1 MKYRSTLP
9 LLASLL
15 AIALTGCGSSEPA
28 HEVKPLTTRP
38 APTQDMTKLTTP
50 EEKIQ
55 YIENSKAPDSVK
67 KQAIQ
72 QIKDGKL

>member
-1 MKYRSTLP
+1 MKYQTTLP
-9 LLASLL
+9 FLACLLAAAS
-15 AIALTGCGSSEPA
+15 CGSSEPA
-28 HEVKPLTTRP
+28 HEVKPLTARP
-38 APTQDMTKLTTP
+38 APTQDMSKLTTP

-55 YIENSKAPDSVK
+55 YIENSKAPDAVK